1 MVRRMQKSRRC
12 VMPLASVVCSTVQL
26 VLAATQGNPW
36 FVNHLALFEADPTD

>member
-1 MVRRMQKSRRC
+1 MVRRMRKSRRC
-12 VMPLASVVCSTVQL
+12 VMTLASVVCSTVQL